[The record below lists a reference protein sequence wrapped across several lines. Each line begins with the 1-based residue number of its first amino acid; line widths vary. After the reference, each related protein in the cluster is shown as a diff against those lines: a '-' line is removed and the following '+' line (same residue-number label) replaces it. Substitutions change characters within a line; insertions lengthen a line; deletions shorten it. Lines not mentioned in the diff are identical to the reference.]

1 MKKIIAC
8 LFAVSVLSTAAFSK
22 NFFSQR
28 FVEVKVGTKAD
39 FSNNL
44 FALNDFMQKDL
55 VIDLRKIADECP
67 KNGFN
72 MRADAA
78 PSLALN
84 VNIGSIHVG
93 LSSGL
98 EVYNSMTVGKDLF
111 DFLGYGNSVG
121 ETLDFSFKDDADIMA
136 VSQLDVGFKL
146 GRLKIKAQP
155 AVFLPLISVRDG
167 GGRATVLNSSDGSLD
182 INVDMN
188 MNVYSC
194 VELKSDDG
202 QVSMDPS
209 AIKSAVVRGYGFDI
223 GGGVAYSLSP
233 SFFVE
238 ATTRIPIIPGHLY
251 HKATIESGTEYKM
264 QLKDFGNSE
273 KTERE
278 MTVTNEEANLIVH
291 RPLKL
296 NVYADKN
303 LLGTLFNA
311 RGGAGFG
318 IRRPFSEDAKFYP
331 EYYLGLTFN
340 LADILKLCAS
350 TEYTDQLFIH
360 QLGTT
365 VNVRVFQLDLGISTQ
380 SSNFKKSLA
389 VAGVGGYAYVS
400 MGF

>member
-1 MKKIIAC
+1 MG
-8 LFAVSVLSTAAFSK
+8 FS
-22 NFFSQR
+22 
-28 FVEVKVGTKAD
+28 
-39 FSNNL
+39 
-44 FALNDFMQKDL
+44 
-55 VIDLRKIADECP
+55 
-67 KNGFN
+67 
-72 MRADAA
+72 
-78 PSLALN
+78 
-84 VNIGSIHVG
+84 
-93 LSSGL
+93 
-98 EVYNSMTVGKDLF
+98 LF

-146 GRLKIKAQP
+146 GKLKIKAQP

-303 LLGTLFNA
+303 LLGKRWCRLWYKKTFQ
-311 RGGAGFG
+311 RGCKVL
-318 IRRPFSEDAKFYP
+318 S
-331 EYYLGLTFN
+331 
-340 LADILKLCAS
+340 
-350 TEYTDQLFIH
+350 
-360 QLGTT
+360 
-365 VNVRVFQLDLGISTQ
+365 
-380 SSNFKKSLA
+380 
-389 VAGVGGYAYVS
+389 
-400 MGF
+400 